1 MKNRS
6 LKLVVSFILVMI
18 VACDEPETV
27 VTDVVHPDG
36 SVTRKIE
43 MKNLENKF
51 EISKIQVPFDST
63 WTVRDS
69 IEITGKDTTWVKRA
83 EKLFRNVD
91 EINQAYIADSGSNKD
106 VTRNAGFKKTF
117 KWFSTDYRFEESVDK
132 KLEYGY
138 PVTDF
143 LNPEELGWFYSQD
156 IVNDEKKNSP
166 DSLQYRTL
174 SDTINKKTDRWATM
188 SLVSEWI
195 NTFSKLSE
203 GKTGEDMSLQS
214 LKARENV
221 FVKILEDNNGEKFDS
236 LWNNGILLKEFI
248 GESNALKYKTEADSA
263 IVIVTNKF
271 FVSFDDYTQKIIMP
285 GKLIGTSG
293 VIDSTGA
300 LSWQVKSDYFLTQ
313 DFKMWAESKTPNR
326 WAWIVTGVFLF
337 FVLAGVIYKT
347 IKK

>member
-6 LKLVVSFILVMI
+6 LKLVVSFILAMI
-18 VACDEPETV
+18 VSCDEPETV
-27 VTDVVHPDG
+27 VIDVVHPDG

-69 IEITGKDTTWVKRA
+69 IEIAGKDTTWVKRA

-106 VTRNAGFKKTF
+106 VSRNAGFKKTF
-117 KWFSTDYRFEESVDK
+117 KWFNTDYRFEETVNR

-143 LNPEELGWFYSQD
+143 LNQEELGWFYSPG
-156 IVNDEKKNSP
+156 IVNDEKKNGP
-166 DSLQYRTL
+166 DSLKYRAL
-174 SDTINKKTDRWATM
+174 NDTINKKTDRWASM

-195 NTFSKLSE
+195 NTFSQLSE
-203 GKTGEDMSLQS
+203 GKTDEDMSFQS
-214 LKARENV
+214 LKAREDV

-263 IVIVTNKF
+263 IVIVTDKF

-293 VIDSTGA
+293 VIDSTGV
-300 LSWQVKSDYFLTQ
+300 LSWPVLSDYFLTQ
-313 DFKMWAESKTPNR
+313 DYVMWAESKTPNK
-326 WAWIVTGVFLF
+326 WAWIATGVFLF
-337 FVLAGVIYKT
+337 FVLAGIIYKT